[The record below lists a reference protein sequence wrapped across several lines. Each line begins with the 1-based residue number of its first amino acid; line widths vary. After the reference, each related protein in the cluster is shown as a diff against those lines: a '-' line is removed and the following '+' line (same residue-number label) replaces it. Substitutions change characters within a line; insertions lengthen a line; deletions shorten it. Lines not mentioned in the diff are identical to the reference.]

1 MGGRWRRGL
10 GGAEAAAAGSAG
22 EGDEHP
28 AEAFVLDQFQRL
40 AEGGPAALTFVV
52 FGPDLGEFIDPDGQD
67 GDGVVPGV
75 VVGVGTGVEPGAQ
88 GLAHDPP
95 VYAGFFPCFLQG
107 GGFGGLAFFDGALR
121 DDPCPAGGGDE
132 QDAQDAL
139 GVDAEAGAADLG
151 LPALPVG
158 PVPAVE
164 VVASVQ
170 VHGVLSAKVGVGST
184 FLARCA

>member
-1 MGGRWRRGL
+1 M
-10 GGAEAAAAGSAG
+10 
-22 EGDEHP
+22 
-28 AEAFVLDQFQRL
+28 DQFHRL
-40 AEGGPAALTFVV
+40 AEGGPSALAFVV
-52 FGPDLGEFIDPDGQD
+52 FGPDLGEFVDPDGQD
-67 GDGVVPGV
+67 GDGVVP
-75 VVGVGTGVEPGAQ
+75 GVGTGVEPGAQ

-95 VYAGFFPCFLQG
+95 VHAGFFPGLLQG
-107 GGFGGLAFFDGALR
+107 GGFWGLAFFDGALG

-139 GVDAEAGAADLG
+139 GVDAEAGACDLG

-158 PVPAVE
+158 PVSAVE

-170 VHGVLSAKVGVGST
+170 VHGVLSAKVGFGST